1 MTVTQDPRVRGL
13 AAIVGFLVCVELA
26 SGILQGFYTP
36 IYSDI
41 ADHLDIKDAD
51 VNWFEAAQ
59 LLVSALI
66 VPPLARLGDLV
77 GHKKVLLLST
87 ALTAL
92 GSWILA
98 FSPSFTT
105 FLIGFAV
112 LVGTI
117 SALLY
122 LNRKSE
128 LAVMRA
134 GGMSVWQFLAPGIA
148 VGLIVGIFA
157 VTVYNPL
164 AARGR
169 AKSEQV
175 FAKAF
180 GNDTNLL
187 RAQGGGSWITQNGVD
202 GESVLGAAAATNRG
216 LTLNGVMI
224 FAYDRE
230 GHFVERVDATQAE
243 LKDGY
248 WKLTDA
254 WVTRLGQQ
262 PEKFS
267 SYLVSTYL
275 TPDRVQDALGTVFSV
290 SFWDLPELIEAAEK
304 AKLSTERLKV
314 QYESLLVRPLLCV
327 AMVLLAATVSLRS
340 FRSGGIQ
347 TMVTTGMI
355 GGVGFF
361 LLSEIARQIGIAGLA
376 PAWAAAWLPV
386 ALVLIIA
393 TTVLLHQE
401 DG

>member
-1 MTVTQDPRVRGL
+1 MTTSFTLWRYIARMFLV
-13 AAIVGFLVCVELA
+13 AIVATLAVCAMLIFMIDFVELLRQ
-26 SGILQGFYTP
+26 SSKFGNVPVPTLVY
-36 IYSDI
+36 I
-41 ADHLDIKDAD
+41 ACL
-51 VNWFEAAQ
+51 
-59 LLVSALI
+59 
-66 VPPLARLGDLV
+66 RLGAYV
-77 GHKKVLLLST
+77 EFLL
-87 ALTAL
+87 
-92 GSWILA
+92 
-98 FSPSFTT
+98 
-105 FLIGFAV
+105 GFAV
-112 LVGTI
+112 LVGAL

-134 GGMSVWQFLAPGIA
+134 GGMSVWQFLAPGLI
-148 VGLIVGIFA
+148 VGLIVGVLG

-187 RAQGGGSWITQNGVD
+187 RAQGGGSWIRQDGVD
-202 GESVLGAAAATNRG
+202 GESILGAAAASNRG
-216 LTLNGVMI
+216 LTLTGVMI
-224 FAYDRE
+224 IAYDRG
-230 GHFVERVDATQAE
+230 GHFTERVDAGQAE

-248 WKLTDA
+248 WELKDA
-254 WVTRLGQQ
+254 WVSRLGQQ
-262 PEKFS
+262 PEKFD

-275 TPDRVQDALGTVFSV
+275 TPDRVQEALGTVFSV
-290 SFWDLPELIEAAEK
+290 SFWDLPDLIDAADK
-304 AKLSTERLKV
+304 AGLSTERLRV
-314 QYESLLVRPLLCV
+314 QYQALLVRPLLCL

-355 GGVGFF
+355 GGVSFF
-361 LLSEIARQIGIAGLA
+361 LFSEIARQIGIAGLA
-376 PAWAAAWLPV
+376 PAWVAAWVPV
-386 ALVLIIA
+386 ALVLIIS